1 MVSFTEA
8 LEDAQITNIVAMA
21 DDTDSN
27 ENIVRRWY
35 STDRGDNITIELYV
49 DNFLDITSEKDGI
62 SFYSDWIGEMDY
74 E

>member
-1 MVSFTEA
+1 VVSFTEA

-35 STDRGDNITIELYV
+35 STDHGDNITIELYV

>member
-1 MVSFTEA
+1 MSTFTEA